1 MNGSRRMDLPCLIT
15 TNTLHHSCLYFL
27 CVLRVTVEIHGSGFG
42 MQSSS
47 WYFMRHWL
55 EVWLESG
62 WGVGGKSC
70 FRYNHYPWRELCLW
84 LKSHYQWGVNMKSLL
99 FCFRNLWKYQRRASA
114 FLHCHWIFHWQTI
127 WNMAR
132 CGTSPSSIDEQQ
144 RWLKHCVA
152 DPWHILCFSI
162 V

>member
-27 CVLRVTVEIHGSGFG
+27 CVLRVTVDIHGSGFG

-55 EVWLESG
+55 EVWLESV

-99 FCFRNLWKYQRRASA
+99 FCFRNLWKINGELLLSFTATEYFTDRP
-114 FLHCHWIFHWQTI
+114 FGI
-127 WNMAR
+127 WLAVALLPAR
-132 CGTSPSSIDEQQ
+132 
-144 RWLKHCVA
+144 
-152 DPWHILCFSI
+152 
-162 V
+162 